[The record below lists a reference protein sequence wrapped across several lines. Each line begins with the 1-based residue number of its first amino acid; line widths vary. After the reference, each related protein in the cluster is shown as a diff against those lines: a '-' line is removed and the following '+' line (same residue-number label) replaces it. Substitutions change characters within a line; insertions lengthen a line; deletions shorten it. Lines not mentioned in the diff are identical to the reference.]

1 MNEEIR
7 LNRID
12 NVLAT
17 LEYPIAPPAVA
28 DACGETVV
36 RLAEGTISIG
46 EVVAQSN
53 ADRFA
58 SSSDLEMELLSLLPR
73 NAVGEPYQSDG
84 DA

>member
-12 NVLAT
+12 DVLAA
-17 LEYPIAPPAVA
+17 LEYPIAPPAVT
-28 DACGETVV
+28 DACGKTVV
-36 RLAEGTISIG
+36 QFAEGTVSTG
-46 EVVAQSN
+46 EVIEQSN
-53 ADRFA
+53 ADRFE
-58 SSSDLEMELLSLLPR
+58 SSSDFEMELLGLLPR